1 MRCGTFRR
9 HLFYIDSLQLGNRSG
24 CRYIYGNA
32 NGGRKEARVLAA
44 AAILGNTQQL
54 QVVGV
59 VATPSAAERGE
70 RGLAL
75 RARLMAFWEGLKN
88 DASL

>member
-1 MRCGTFRR
+1 MEMPMVGE
-9 HLFYIDSLQLGNRSG
+9 
-24 CRYIYGNA
+24 
-32 NGGRKEARVLAA
+32 KKARVLAA

-54 QVVGV
+54 QVVRV

-75 RARLMAFWEGLKN
+75 RARLMAFWEGLKD